1 MMFKPET
8 KLYSYEVKREAAQD
22 VLYVNYLGAPNV
34 PDIADAPITMARTVD
49 YLIENPNASK
59 VVFVQQ
65 RNYSYGYN
73 QVSLLLEVAK
83 IYENF
88 IKQEKVLLT
97 SALTP
102 YICKRCI
109 AQRYETMR
117 YLILTLL
124 KQDPIA
130 CYMEARRIY
139 QEEKTNPKNV
149 VKECPECETGYL
161 KLLGKLVVMLEKTA
175 LIKSVQDRL
184 GNYQLRDRA
193 FYKEMFRSEVIPN
206 FTFTQLMAS
215 LPANAEIIDEY
226 EIGPEEDRSTVTI
239 LKVQNQNKYLYHLTP
254 PEYTLNEEMQN
265 LVNLARNVL
274 LEHKPKAEEFTD
286 PSRIRQIF
294 FNIARDLISELSNSR
309 KMTINYKQVSKL
321 ATILVRHTIGFGL
334 IEVLLQDERLQD
346 IVLNSPAGS
355 VPLFVRHQDYDEC
368 DTNIIPSQED
378 ASSWAAKFRM
388 MSGRALDEA
397 NPVLDTELILGTAR
411 ARVAIIQQPLSPY
424 GLAYAFRRHREKPW
438 TLPLFIKNKM
448 LNPMAAGLL
457 SFLIDGGR
465 TLLIAGTRSSG
476 KTSLLGACMLEIMQK
491 NRVIVVE
498 GTMELPVDAMR
509 NLGYDILR
517 MKVREALARETTEM
531 AADEGIRTSLR
542 LGDSCLIVGEV
553 RSTEALALYEAMRVG
568 ALANM
573 VAGTIHGASPYGV
586 FDRVVNDLKVPATSF
601 KATDIIMVANPIKSA
616 DGLHRWRRVLEIS
629 EVRKQW
635 QTDPI
640 VEKGFLDLMKYDV
653 IKDDLKA
660 TEDLVNG
667 ESEVLKEIA
676 SNVKGWAGSWDAVW
690 DNIVLRAKVKQALV
704 ETSIKAKM
712 PEMLEAE
719 WTLKSSNVFHEISE
733 KIQQELGVPKGKRV
747 FKEWEDWLKKEIKR
761 KR

>member
-8 KLYSYEVKREAAQD
+8 KIYSYEVKREAAQD
-22 VLYVNYLGAPNV
+22 VLYVNYLGAPTV

-49 YLIENPNASK
+49 YLIETPNASK

-65 RNYSYGYN
+65 RNYSYSYN

-83 IYENF
+83 IYEYF

-97 SALTP
+97 ATLTP
-102 YICKRCI
+102 YACKRCI

-130 CYMEARRIY
+130 CYIEARRIY
-139 QEEKTNPKNV
+139 QEEKANPKNI
-149 VKECPECETGYL
+149 VKECPECEEGYL
-161 KLLGKLVVMLEKTA
+161 KLIGKLIVMLEKTA

-184 GNYQLRDRA
+184 GSYTLRDRT
-193 FYKEMFRSEVIPN
+193 FYQEMFRSEIIPN
-206 FTFTQLMAS
+206 FTFTQLMAA

-239 LKVQNQNKYLYHLTP
+239 LKVQGQNKYLYHLTP

-294 FNIARDLISELSNSR
+294 FNIARDLISELSTSR
-309 KMTINYKQVSKL
+309 KMTINYKQVNKL

-334 IEVLLQDERLQD
+334 IEVLLQDERIQD
-346 IVLNSPAGS
+346 IVLNSPAGA

-388 MSGRALDEA
+388 MSGRSLDEA
-397 NPVLDTELILGTAR
+397 NPVLDTELILGNAR

-424 GLAYAFRRHREKPW
+424 GLAYAFRRHREQPW

-448 LNPMAAGLL
+448 LNAMSAGLL

-465 TLLIAGTRSSG
+465 TFLIAGTRSSG
-476 KTSLLGACMLEIMQK
+476 KTSLLSACMLEIMPRY
-491 NRVIVVE
+491 RVIVVE

-553 RSTEALALYEAMRVG
+553 RSTEALALFEAMRVG
-568 ALANM
+568 ALANV

-601 KATDIIMVANPIKSA
+601 KATDIIMVANPIKSS
-616 DGLHRWRRVLEIS
+616 DGLHRWRRVLEIT

-635 QTDPI
+635 QTDPLA
-640 VEKGFLDLMKYDV
+640 EKGFLDLMKYDV

-660 TEDLVNG
+660 TED
-667 ESEVLKEIA
+667 
-676 SNVKGWAGSWDAVW
+676 
-690 DNIVLRAKVKQALV
+690 
-704 ETSIKAKM
+704 TC
-712 PEMLEAE
+712 
-719 WTLKSSNVFHEISE
+719 
-733 KIQQELGVPKGKRV
+733 
-747 FKEWEDWLKKEIKR
+747 
-761 KR
+761 